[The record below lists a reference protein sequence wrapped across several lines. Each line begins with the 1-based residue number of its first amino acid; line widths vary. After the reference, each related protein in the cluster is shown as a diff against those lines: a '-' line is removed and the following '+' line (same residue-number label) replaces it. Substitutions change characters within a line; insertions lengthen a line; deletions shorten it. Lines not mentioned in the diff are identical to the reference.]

1 MVFKEFTDWMTK
13 KTAKI
18 SEMNRTQYQP
28 GKHKD
33 LSVLLSLSS
42 TCLQYAVLVSHNG
55 YVYNFRLL
63 ISEMKR
69 HDIDSSIFREQNISF
84 SDTLDHLRKVV

>member
-28 GKHKD
+28 GKH
-33 LSVLLSLSS
+33 LFFFPLVCNVL
-42 TCLQYAVLVSHNG
+42 QHAVLVSHNG
-55 YVYNFRLL
+55 YVYNFRIL

-84 SDTLDHLRKVV
+84 SDTLNHLRKV